1 MIAGAVAML
10 KATAP
15 RPARMTPGTTPA
27 SRSRVLGSFLG
38 DAATLIGIVVPWL
51 APVLVALLVSFGL
64 RARIPQAR
72 RDGDPRA
79 PEA

>member
-10 KATAP
+10 KASAP
-15 RPARMTPGTTPA
+15 RPARVTPA

-38 DAATLIGIVVPWL
+38 DAVTLVGIVVPWL
-51 APVLVALLVSFGL
+51 APVLVALLVSSGM
-64 RARIPQAR
+64 RARAPRSR